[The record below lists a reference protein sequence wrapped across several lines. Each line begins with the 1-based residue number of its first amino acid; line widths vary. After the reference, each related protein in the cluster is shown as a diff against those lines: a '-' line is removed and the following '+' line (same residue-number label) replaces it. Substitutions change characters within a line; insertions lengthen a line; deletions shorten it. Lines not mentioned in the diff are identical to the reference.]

1 MFKHKKWIQNTLHCN
16 NTVNS
21 HFLKII
27 YIVLL
32 KYFFIFRIVHDEWK
46 QMNIQTSIICV
57 LFSFF
62 KYLKI
67 MKIYQ
72 RQLFC
77 FCDRLWQ
84 IIVVS
89 IWGIWKIVL
98 FAKSLVVNMP
108 WQLHVNLLI
117 PCRLLKSIIL
127 YVYILRIKYFI
138 YTFRVTLWF
147 KREHLKTK
155 FKIENYYAELVMYM

>member
-1 MFKHKKWIQNTLHCN
+1 MKYKTCCIMITLY
-16 NTVNS
+16 
-21 HFLKII
+21 FLKLIFSLFI
-27 YIVLL
+27 CILML
-32 KYFFIFRIVHDEWK
+32 MYFFIFRIVHDEWK
-46 QMNIQTSIICV
+46 QMNIQTSIICL
-57 LFSFF
+57 LFSFL

-98 FAKSLVVNMP
+98 FAKSLVVNMT
-108 WQLHVNLLI
+108 WQFHVNLLI

-138 YTFRVTLWF
+138 YTFRVT
-147 KREHLKTK
+147 
-155 FKIENYYAELVMYM
+155 